1 MFVLIL
7 NQSNLVQDGEN
18 NKLIYRFP
26 NSVNLTNKYIAV
38 SSVTMYYSWFNITSA
53 LSNNRFTYTWTSGA
67 GPPTTYQVVIP
78 DGLYEIIEINAYL
91 QFQMIA
97 NGTYWTDNTS
107 NYYPVQLLV
116 NPTRYSIQL
125 NTFLI
130 PTAVQA
136 AAAGLFIGST
146 ALGSPTF
153 PTTVCNPVVTF
164 PVGFS
169 SIVGYTTGFQSDG
182 NVDNAYL
189 PPVPSSKAQNYI
201 TKISNGG
208 NSASPFLPI
217 GTLSYLSDLSPNV
230 QPNNSVLFSLSNINN
245 PYSQPSSIIYSIAPS
260 VLVGEIIQDRP
271 PNYLWTKL
279 IDGTYNQLTLNIL
292 GTNLRPLVVNDPNMT
307 IILTIRDKEE
317 AYLGT
322 K

>member
-1 MFVLIL
+1 MFVLVL
-7 NQSNLVQDGEN
+7 NQSNLVQDGQN
-18 NKLIYRFP
+18 NKLVYRFP

-38 SSVTMYYSWFNITSA
+38 SSVSMYYSWFNITSA
-53 LSNNRFTYTWTSGA
+53 FGNNTFTYTWTSGA
-67 GPPTTYQVVIP
+67 GPATTYTVTIP
-78 DGLYEIIEINAYL
+78 DGLYEIVEINSYL
-91 QFQMIA
+91 QFQMIS

-116 NPTRYSIQL
+116 NPTRYSVQL

-130 PTAVQA
+130 PTAAQA

-146 ALGSPTF
+146 AIGAPTF
-153 PTTVCNPVVTF
+153 PTTVCNPIVTF
-164 PVGFS
+164 PAAFA
-169 SIVGYTTGFQSDG
+169 SIVGYSAGFAS
-182 NVDNAYL
+182 NANSNNTYA
-189 PPVPSSKAQNYI
+189 PPVPSNKSQNYV
-201 TKISNGG
+201 TKITNGG
-208 NSASPFLPI
+208 NSASASLPI

-230 QPNNSVLFSLSNINN
+230 QPNNSILFSLSNINN

-271 PNYLWTKL
+271 PNFMWNKL
-279 IDGTYNQLTLNIL
+279 IDGTYNQLQLNIL
-292 GTNLRPLVVNDPNMT
+292 GTNLQPLIINDPNMT
-307 IILTIRDKEE
+307 ILLSIRDKDE